1 MTRDRRTWPRR
12 LSFPR
17 LSLPRLGGI
26 ALALAG
32 VALANHLVARRSERR
47 HPPLGR
53 FIAVEGLR
61 LHVLD
66 QGDPKGSPVV
76 LLHGN
81 GASVE
86 DFTSSGLPEALAAA
100 GHRVLVF
107 DRPGFGHSDRP
118 GRGCGARA
126 QARLI
131 RQALRQLG
139 LLRPV
144 LVGHSWGCLVA
155 LAMALDQPEETG
167 ALVLLSGYFRPSLR
181 LDVPLVAL
189 AATPLLGGLL
199 RHTIGQPLGW
209 LLGRWL
215 IRQSFAP
222 QPVTA
227 EFERRFPLALAIRPS
242 QFGASAADTATML
255 PDALGLL
262 RRVGTLDLPVRIV
275 AGAADQVLDTRYHSG
290 ILHRRLAGSR
300 LRIVPGAGHMIH
312 HVAPQAVL
320 DAVREA
326 AAAAQAAG
334 PEASSR

>member
-1 MTRDRRTWPRR
+1 MTQGRRGWPR
-12 LSFPR
+12 LPFPM
-17 LSLPRLGGI
+17 LGGI

-32 VALANHLVARRSERR
+32 AALANHLIARRSERR

-66 QGDPKGSPVV
+66 LGDPKGSPVV

-107 DRPGFGHSDRP
+107 DRPGFGHSERP
-118 GRGCGARA
+118 GQGCGARA
-126 QARLI
+126 QSRLI

-139 LLRPV
+139 LPRPV

-167 ALVLLSGYFRPSLR
+167 ALVLLAGYFRPSLR

-189 AATPLLGGLL
+189 AALPLLGGLL
-199 RHTIGQPLGW
+199 RHTIAQPLGW

-215 IRQSFAP
+215 VRQSFAP
-222 QPVTA
+222 QPVSA
-227 EFERRFPLALAIRPS
+227 EFEKRFPLALAMRPS
-242 QFGASAADTATML
+242 QFGASAADTATMM

-262 RRVGTLDLPVRIV
+262 RRAGTLDLPVQIV

-290 ILHRRLAGSR
+290 TLHRRVAGSR
-300 LRIVPGAGHMIH
+300 LWIVPGAGHMIH
-312 HVAPQAVL
+312 HVAPQEVL
-320 DAVREA
+320 DAIRDA
-326 AAAAQAAG
+326 AAAAQAAR
-334 PEASSR
+334 PEVSSR